1 MTFTAQQ
8 LAHQIELQRPTHTT
22 DPATGYV
29 STTWHTYATPYAR
42 IDPLAGREF
51 FAAQQV
57 QAESTVK
64 FTLRYREGVEPVD
77 RIIWKGDEYNI
88 TAIMNMGTRNREL
101 LLHARKLE

>member
-8 LAHQIELQRPTHTT
+8 LAHRITLQHVVNTQ
-22 DPATGYV
+22 DPNTGDIT
-29 STTWHTYATPYAR
+29 TTWETFAQPFAR

-51 FAAQQV
+51 FAAQAV

-64 FTLRYREGVEPVD
+64 FTLRYRDDVKPSD
-77 RIIWKGDEYNI
+77 RIVWKGDEYDI
-88 TAIMNMGTRNREL
+88 KAVMNMGTKNREL